1 MKRILSILLIT
12 VFILT
17 LSGCGKAQVIIENT
31 SEPVSSSQTQSENAV
46 SSEVET
52 KQTVV
57 NLTNKITN
65 SEYCDMKYTLSIPNW
80 EFEKD
85 RGVLDEESWIRN
97 YTRMYKSDDEK
108 FKFFVTEYFGKE
120 KYPGQIDDQFGASL
134 HTEASAISG
143 CIVDKAIYDLT
154 GYTDNME
161 ILNKEPIKGI
171 NGESYYEFCLQCPN
185 EYDNYYYAKGY
196 VAVGIKRPIAVY
208 FFDRTRETIYDED
221 MINKSL
227 EIIKTLKV
235 DKKYIRSM
243 PYDGDDLVLDIEY

>member
-1 MKRILSILLIT
+1 MKRTLSILLIT

-31 SEPVSSSQTQSENAV
+31 SEPVSSSQTQSENEV
-46 SSEVET
+46 SSEAET
-52 KQTVV
+52 KQAVV

-143 CIVDKAIYDLT
+143 CIVDKVIYDLT

-208 FFDRTRETIYDED
+208 FFDKTKETIYDED

-227 EIIKTLKV
+227 EIIKTLT
-235 DKKYIRSM
+235 
-243 PYDGDDLVLDIEY
+243 IEK